1 MTETHFPILKEI
13 SDKIEQELDHNNEV
27 QAESETYE
35 VIDNYITGI
44 NIAIEDMQ
52 FIIRLQSEKDTWEIY
67 ADDQKTGKAERIV
80 INSKNPYSFLAKHDL
95 ILPVHCKI
103 SAIGQFYK
111 PVNESPV
118 QKISGSDSL
127 DLINLLNFLQEK
139 GFIKVYDNVINGT
152 FDDTLDQWYNLPK
165 I

>member
-1 MTETHFPILKEI
+1 MAQTHFPIIKEI

-35 VIDNYITGI
+35 VRDNYITGI

-52 FIIRLQSEKDTWEIY
+52 FIIRLQNEKDTWEIY
-67 ADDQKTGKAERIV
+67 ADNQKTGKAERI
-80 INSKNPYSFLAKHDL
+80 IISSKNPYSFLAKHDL
-95 ILPVHCKI
+95 ILPVRCKI

-118 QKISGSDSL
+118 QKILLLSTMNLVVAMVCLVVSL
-127 DLINLLNFLQEK
+127 MSAL
-139 GFIKVYDNVINGT
+139 
-152 FDDTLDQWYNLPK
+152 
-165 I
+165 